1 VECEKMGEI
10 IKSLFP
16 DDKSN
21 QGLKINAKQKKYVL
35 WLGIIIVVGIGTMLL
50 SSLGGSGKNYI
61 QPESLVESS
70 QGKDPQSQVH
80 SNLIATENYM
90 EEELENILRQIAG
103 VGEVAVDLTL
113 ETSPELKYATNISAN
128 KTEVSE
134 QAQDGSTRVTSETRE
149 DVQVVMKNV
158 NSGINE
164 PVITQ
169 EIRPQVV
176 GVMVVAEG
184 AGDLIIK
191 ERISQA
197 VQTLLNIPAHR
208 VTVLPKGE

>member
-1 VECEKMGEI
+1 MGEI

-50 SSLGGSGKNYI
+50 SCLGGSGKNYI

>member
-1 VECEKMGEI
+1 MGEI

-113 ETSPELKYATNISAN
+113 EASPELKYATNISAN

>member
-1 VECEKMGEI
+1 MGEI

>member
-1 VECEKMGEI
+1 MGEI

-50 SSLGGSGKNYI
+50 SCLGGSGKNYI

-113 ETSPELKYATNISAN
+113 ETSP
-128 KTEVSE
+128 
-134 QAQDGSTRVTSETRE
+134 
-149 DVQVVMKNV
+149 
-158 NSGINE
+158 
-164 PVITQ
+164 
-169 EIRPQVV
+169 
-176 GVMVVAEG
+176 
-184 AGDLIIK
+184 
-191 ERISQA
+191 
-197 VQTLLNIPAHR
+197 
-208 VTVLPKGE
+208 